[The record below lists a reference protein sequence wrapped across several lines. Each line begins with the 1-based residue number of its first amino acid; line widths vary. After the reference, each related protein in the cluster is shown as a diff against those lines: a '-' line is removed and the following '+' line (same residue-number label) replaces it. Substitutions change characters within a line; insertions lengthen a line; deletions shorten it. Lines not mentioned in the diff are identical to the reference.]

1 MKTIEKVIKLLKKNM
16 ILLLVIWFVLAIG
29 IIPAVAIGGKR
40 LTRL

>member
-29 IIPAVAIGGKR
+29 IIPTVAMTI
-40 LTRL
+40 